1 MALELRGISKR
12 YGENSVLRNV
22 DLSIDDGEF
31 VSLIGPS
38 GVGKTTLLKI
48 LAELETPDSGIIR
61 YAEAPGLER
70 PVIMM
75 FQDFALFPHMTI
87 AENVGYGLKVRGIK
101 KKERRPKVNE
111 ILEWFGITEKAE
123 AYPARLSAGQKQRAA
138 IARALVIEPMVL
150 LLDEPFANLDK
161 NLKGET
167 AEFIRRTQQAFGI
180 TTIMVTHD
188 QDEAFMVSD
197 RIGVLIGGTLR
208 QFDCPKV
215 ISSAPADE
223 ETARFLGLSRSDRN
237 TGFNNDFSVSE
248 RSS

>member
-1 MALELRGISKR
+1 MAVELSGISKR
-12 YGENSVLRNV
+12 YGDNPVLKNV
-22 DLSIDDGEF
+22 EFKIADGEF

-48 LAELETPDSGIIR
+48 LADLETPDTGIILFS
-61 YAEAPGLER
+61 ENPGKER

-101 KKERRPKVNE
+101 KKERRPRVNE
-111 ILEWFGITEKAE
+111 MLEWFGITDKSE

-167 AEFIRRTQQAFGI
+167 ADFIRRTQQSFGI
-180 TTIMVTHD
+180 TTVIVTHD
-188 QDEAFMVSD
+188 QDEAFAVSD

-208 QFDCPKV
+208 QFDCPNV
-215 ISSAPADE
+215 ISAAPADE
-223 ETARFLGLSRSDRN
+223 ETARFLGHTTPGIINSISI
-237 TGFNNDFSVSE
+237 E
-248 RSS
+248 RSSS

>member
-12 YGENSVLRNV
+12 YGENSVLRDV

-31 VSLIGPS
+31 ISLIGPS

-48 LAELETPDSGIIR
+48 LAELETPDSGLIR
-61 YAEAPGLER
+61 FSESPGLER

-87 AENVGYGLKVRGIK
+87 AENVGYGLKVRGIR

-111 ILEWFGITEKAE
+111 MLEWFGITDKAE

-167 AEFIRRTQQAFGI
+167 AEFIRRTQQAFGT

-188 QDEAFMVSD
+188 QDEAFAVSD

-208 QFDCPKV
+208 QFDCPRV

-223 ETARFLGLSRSDRN
+223 DSARFLGLTQTQTDRI
-237 TGFNNDFSVSE
+237 FNNEYLNSE